1 MFKYFKILILAVVT
15 LSFSMLKAQRVERL
29 RQAVNEASSNR
40 EKFYILMELANI
52 LSETDTTQAL
62 KTLREEAFQLA
73 EGEPYLEGIYY
84 FNKAGIYFDYDHQ
97 KSQKLYQ
104 KANDYL
110 KWYTTEEAYRYRA
123 RLWHNYGVLEQ
134 YNDREYNL
142 LNITLEYCIPFA
154 EKSGDSDLL
163 MGYFT
168 DVGMILGNNKEYD
181 RALEYYQKSLDQAQ
195 KEDKE
200 NEALLWTYLNMFDVY
215 LEKKD
220 KEYMSDLYNKTV
232 SLWRQYPKS
241 KLTGFVYL
249 NEARYLAT
257 IGKTEEAL
265 ESIDIGLKFTSKNNI
280 PWDQNSL
287 EYEKVRILKMLNR
300 FDEAKQIT
308 QKLLKTSINKTI
320 KKNQIR
326 LIYDLAN
333 LEARLGNHN
342 NAYDLMIKHD
352 ILKDSLMEEN
362 RKKMFADMEMQYRTA
377 EKEKAII
384 QLENKNKLNQILLYG
399 GISLFG
405 VITAWV
411 LYAWNVNR
419 KRTKKDFLLRKQQQE
434 IEITHALMEGE
445 QQERNRLARELHDGL
460 GGRITGIKMNVEI
473 LSQNYE
479 KKEELQKIVKQLDI
493 AIVEL
498 RNTAHNLDPSAL
510 QKYGLQTAISDFC
523 QSLQNE
529 KHNIK
534 IYTNGLSDLQDKKW
548 QLSVYRIVQELL
560 TNAVKHSQASEIQL
574 QATFKDNLLLIEVED
589 NGKGFDPKSISRN
602 MGLNNIEARV
612 NYLGGKM
619 EIYSEEGIGTT
630 INIEC
635 KI

>member
-1 MFKYFKILILAVVT
+1 MLKHLKILILTVIV
-15 LSFSMLKAQRVERL
+15 LSFSPVKAQEPYKL
-29 RQAVNEASSNR
+29 RQAANEASSDR

-52 LSETDTTQAL
+52 LSQADTTQAL
-62 KTLREEAFQLA
+62 KILREEAFHLA
-73 EGEPYLEGIYY
+73 QGEPYLEGIYY

-97 KSQKLYQ
+97 KSQKFYQ

-110 KWYTTEEAYRYRA
+110 KWYTTPEAYRYRA

-134 YNDREYNL
+134 YNDREHNL
-142 LNITLEYCIPFA
+142 LDITLEYCIPFA

-168 DVGMILGNNKEYD
+168 DIGMILSNNKEYD
-181 RALEYYQKSLDQAQ
+181 RALEYYQKSLAEAQ
-195 KEDKE
+195 KENKE
-200 NEALLWTYLNMFDVY
+200 NEALLWTYLNMFDIY
-215 LEKKD
+215 LEKRV
-220 KEYMSDLYNKTV
+220 EAQVSDLYNKTI
-232 SLWRQYPKS
+232 SLWKQYPRS
-241 KLTGFVYL
+241 KLTGFVYR
-249 NEARYLAT
+249 NEARYFAF

-265 ESIDIGLKFTSKNNI
+265 QSINKGLDFTSKNNA

-287 EYEKVRILKMLNR
+287 EYEKVRILKTLNR
-300 FDEAKQIT
+300 FTEAKQII

-320 KKNQIR
+320 KKNQLR
-326 LIYDLAN
+326 LIYDLAD
-333 LEARLGNHN
+333 LEANLGNHD
-342 NAYDLMIKHD
+342 NAYDLMKKHNS
-352 ILKDSLMEEN
+352 LKDSIIEEKN
-362 RKKMFADMEMQYRTA
+362 KKMFADMELQYRTA

-384 QLENKNKLNQILLYG
+384 QLENKNKLNQILLFG

-405 VITAWV
+405 VVTAWA

-460 GGRITGIKMNVEI
+460 GGRITGIKMNVEM
-473 LSQNYE
+473 LSQNSE

-523 QSLQNE
+523 QSLQCE
-529 KHNIK
+529 KHHIK
-534 IYTNGLSDLQDKKW
+534 LYTDGLSDLHDKKW

-574 QATFKDNLLLIEVED
+574 QSTFKDNLLLIEIED

-619 EIYSEEGIGTT
+619 EIFSEEGIGTT